1 MIPVNPYGLS
11 PRTAPLEGFL
21 DADGLGL
28 DAVDEEPVDEDPVE
42 FEFVVVLAAL
52 DYRDWMSVTGEKSR
66 GRRTKCTLKALNVSL
81 AVGLTAKTMPALQ
94 WLGRSINAHYRTG
107 IESACAHPPC
117 ACLQ

>member
-1 MIPVNPYGLS
+1 MNPYGLR
-11 PRTAPLEGFL
+11 PRTAPLEGLL

-28 DAVDEEPVDEDPVE
+28 DAVDEDPVE
-42 FEFVVVLAAL
+42 DVVVLVAL

-66 GRRTKCTLKALNVSL
+66 GRRIKRTLKASNVSL

-94 WLGRSINAHYRTG
+94 WLGRSISAHYGMR
-107 IESACAHPPC
+107 IQSACAHPPC